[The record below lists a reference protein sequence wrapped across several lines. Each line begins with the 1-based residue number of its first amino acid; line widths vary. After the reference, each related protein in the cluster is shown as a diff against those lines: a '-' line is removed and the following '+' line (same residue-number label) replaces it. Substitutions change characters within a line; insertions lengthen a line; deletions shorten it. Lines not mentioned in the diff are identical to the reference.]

1 MENAIRTLKKLK
13 LVTVFAI
20 LQLSLGILLLNNVV
34 MQKSNVANR
43 QEIFNKMFD
52 RNNTYLVRV
61 QQDIEEL
68 GLNSE
73 HANGSE
79 RIYLKNICS
88 EIYALKDKKD
98 VKNVF
103 SCYNNPIVLPELESI
118 ADKKY
123 ASLSNSINNE
133 YDRHVCNLVIDE
145 NFFQKY
151 SFRAENGRTFEKDD
165 FYKDYKTENIP
176 IMLGSDYEKDCKV
189 GQTFDVKY
197 KDYLDDGKEKNDF
210 KFEVV
215 GFIEDYSLVTFLDKE
230 DEIFNNI
237 RYSNS
242 IVVIPNID
250 GIFKYSKA
258 VSLADVGVFIELN
271 NNEDISQFEENL
283 KDIIKKVDPENNYK
297 FTYSIVD
304 LRNKIK
310 NQNDFLKNDIN
321 VTLYLGITLAILSII
336 GITTTIL
343 GNLKQRKKEFG
354 IKIASGATI
363 SVLCKELVYQTLIIV
378 LSSAIIANIC
388 LYCKIED
395 YSINTTILLINI
407 AFIAVFTLIISIVPI
422 LTLKK
427 YDPIQLLM
435 EEEK

>member
-1 MENAIRTLKKLK
+1 MGNAIRTLKKLK

-20 LQLSLGILLLNNVV
+20 LQLSLGILLLNNVAI
-34 MQKSNVANR
+34 QRSNVVNR
-43 QEIFNKMFD
+43 EEIFNKMFD
-52 RNNTYLVRV
+52 INNTYLVRV
-61 QQDIEEL
+61 EKVNEQNMEKIAIPRLE
-68 GLNSE
+68 
-73 HANGSE
+73 
-79 RIYLKNICS
+79 NICS
-88 EIYALKDKKD
+88 EIYDLKDKKK

-103 SCYNNPIVLPELESI
+103 SCFNNPFVLEELQSI

-123 ASLSNSINNE
+123 DSLRNSTNE
-133 YDRHVCNLVIDE
+133 EYQRHVCNLVIDE

-151 SFRAENGRTFEKDD
+151 SFRAKNGRTFEKED
-165 FYKDYKTENIP
+165 FSKDYKTENIP
-176 IMLGSDYEKDCKV
+176 IMLGSDYEKYCTV
-189 GQTFDVKY
+189 GQTFDVQY
-197 KDYLDDGKEKNDF
+197 IDLVNGSGIRDDL

-215 GFIEDYSLVTFLDKE
+215 GFVEDYSLITFLEKDE
-230 DEIFNNI
+230 DIFNDI

-242 IVVIPNID
+242 IVVIPNIPNL
-250 GIFKYSKA
+250 FNYSEA
-258 VSLADVGVFIELN
+258 LSLNDVGVFIELN
-271 NNEDISQFEENL
+271 NNEDISQVEENL
-283 KDIIKKVDPENNYK
+283 KNIIKKVDPENEYK

-395 YSINTTILLINI
+395 YSINTTMLLINI
-407 AFIAVFTLIISIVPI
+407 GFIAVFTLIISIVPI